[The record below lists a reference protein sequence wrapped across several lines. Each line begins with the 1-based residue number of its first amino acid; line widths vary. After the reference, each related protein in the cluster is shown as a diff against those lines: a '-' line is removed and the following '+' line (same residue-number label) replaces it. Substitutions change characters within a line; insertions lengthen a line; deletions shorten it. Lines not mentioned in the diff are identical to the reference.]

1 MAHINWLH
9 LSDLRMGVNGSRL
22 FDPEIREELER
33 DLRLLHAKTGPWDA
47 LILTGDLTQHGSP
60 KEFELVDV
68 FLDSLLTYLAELG
81 SRPVVL
87 AVPGGHD
94 AFWPRSDE
102 HVAAWRDPV
111 LRVSL
116 RAARD
121 GKQHIRQPFW
131 DAVVSA
137 FEPFL
142 AWQRRRC
149 PPLTGGPEPT
159 APGDFAHVLQKDG
172 LRLGVLGLNSAY
184 PQLGPGGWAG
194 LHDVDTRFA
203 GNAIETLVGDEGSGP
218 WLVLSHHPP
227 HQMLDVTRLELSALA
242 KGRFFLYLSGHG
254 RSSRPIEGPF
264 FQARS
269 LFGMSDPDWYEPGYE
284 PGYAAGGVDV
294 AGERF
299 HLWPRLFVSS
309 ASRRLI
315 AEADVHRFDLTSEG
329 SFAISR
335 YPEFESFMQP
345 VAALF
350 PARFSAEAPPLPVG
364 VTLRRSIGAGKA
376 VALWPAWSPDGAR
389 LASGHADGTVIV
401 WDLVRGNSVW
411 SEQAHQSYVLD
422 VAWSHDG
429 RFLASISEDC
439 LLVWDAA
446 HGGTPMRVRGHLFT
460 GGRAAAWKPRENV
473 VTWQGRFDT
482 VEQFQ
487 LGAAYAST
495 FGHTTH
501 THAHSW
507 SPDGARLA
515 TASFRE
521 WTIDLWSAAT
531 RTIERTMKGPTN
543 GVLDLAWAPTGR
555 LLAAASWDGTV
566 AVYDTERESPQPAVT
581 LVAHAD
587 AVTSVSFSHD
597 GRLLATK
604 SHDGTVKLWRT
615 DTWDAVATI
624 IEATSRQFYGGVAFS
639 PVAPV
644 LATLGGWNLR
654 VWDLDIDAL
663 LKSASREPRTAHSVS
678 AKVVLVGE
686 GSAGKSCLA
695 LRLAE
700 DRYEELGSTHGM
712 RFWSLPAERLG
723 AVLPEDAAHG
733 PPPHGE
739 EREIVLW
746 DLGGQSEYRL
756 VHQLFLGD
764 TSVALMAIEPR
775 RGQAALDEIEAWDR
789 RLERHHQARSIRK
802 ILVGTKL
809 DDELAPVDRE
819 AIEHLVR
826 RLGFQEYVPTSA
838 KEGLGLG
845 ALRQAIARSIDWSE
859 LGRISQPE
867 LFRRIRSAIEAQA
880 AAKRVV
886 LPLGELEQILRDED
900 PGSHDPEAI
909 RAVVQQLARRG
920 ALADSR
926 LADGTRALVL
936 QVEQIECYAG
946 SLIVLARSHPRGI
959 AAIDL
964 ATLFSPAVK
973 LPRLVDGERLRR
985 DQELVVLDC
994 VVELL
999 LQHGICIRHEGLL
1012 VFPSLFQPNEHN
1024 PPSPH
1029 PVALYYEFSGAVDNI
1044 YASVVTSLAVGRA
1057 FGPMRLWDDRAE
1069 FSRAGQGTAGVRRSQ
1084 RGGAGARGIARLDV
1098 YFDEGASETTR
1109 QLFVGYVE
1117 DHLREHGVDIV
1128 EQLTMTCACGCE
1140 MPEKAVRARLEKGLG
1155 DIGCPE
1161 CEARLPLTFGAAE
1174 ARARSHELD
1183 RRIQALKTT
1192 ASDERKKTVTE
1203 TKVSLNQIQ
1212 RAQSAA
1218 SGAPEQ
1224 PIRILHLSDLHVRAD
1239 ADPVALL
1246 QPLAADL
1253 EDRVDGLGLDKLD
1266 FLVVSGDVTN
1276 RASPAELEKARELIS
1291 GIIARFDLTAERCI
1305 LVPGNHDLDWNE
1317 PVYRTVKRRLV
1328 DPKDLVPGRYKE
1340 QGDLYEVRDEALYP
1354 NRLRNF
1360 SQYLYHPLLQQPYPL
1375 APEQQ
1380 CVPLLF
1386 PDAGLQFFAMNSAWE
1401 IDEYWPERSGI
1412 SPGALARGIA
1422 EADLQQKRARQEG
1435 RLPPDAT
1442 VLRIAV
1448 WHHPVTGNEKIQ
1460 DDAFVGSL
1468 QKAGVRLCLHGHVH
1482 EDRADHIGYLH
1493 PTRSVHVAGAG
1504 SFGASMRERPESIPR
1519 LYNVVELWRDHSRL
1533 RVHTRCLKKQTGA
1546 WEGWAVWPG
1555 GGPGER
1561 RTYYDVPLVTSFA
1574 DEPAARRPGSS
1585 R

>member
-1 MAHINWLH
+1 MNLWQGDRSAA
-9 LSDLRMGVNGSRL
+9 
-22 FDPEIREELER
+22 IRFG
-33 DLRLLHAKTGPWDA
+33 DASNVHAFT
-47 LILTGDLTQHGSP
+47 
-60 KEFELVDV
+60 
-68 FLDSLLTYLAELG
+68 
-81 SRPVVL
+81 
-87 AVPGGHD
+87 
-94 AFWPRSDE
+94 
-102 HVAAWRDPV
+102 
-111 LRVSL
+111 
-116 RAARD
+116 
-121 GKQHIRQPFW
+121 
-131 DAVVSA
+131 
-137 FEPFL
+137 
-142 AWQRRRC
+142 
-149 PPLTGGPEPT
+149 
-159 APGDFAHVLQKDG
+159 
-172 LRLGVLGLNSAY
+172 
-184 PQLGPGGWAG
+184 
-194 LHDVDTRFA
+194 
-203 GNAIETLVGDEGSGP
+203 
-218 WLVLSHHPP
+218 
-227 HQMLDVTRLELSALA
+227 
-242 KGRFFLYLSGHG
+242 
-254 RSSRPIEGPF
+254 
-264 FQARS
+264 
-269 LFGMSDPDWYEPGYE
+269 
-284 PGYAAGGVDV
+284 
-294 AGERF
+294 
-299 HLWPRLFVSS
+299 
-309 ASRRLI
+309 
-315 AEADVHRFDLTSEG
+315 
-329 SFAISR
+329 
-335 YPEFESFMQP
+335 
-345 VAALF
+345 
-350 PARFSAEAPPLPVG
+350 
-364 VTLRRSIGAGKA
+364 
-376 VALWPAWSPDGAR
+376 WSPDG
-389 LASGHADGTVIV
+389 G
-401 WDLVRGNSVW
+401 
-411 SEQAHQSYVLD
+411 
-422 VAWSHDG
+422 
-429 RFLASISEDC
+429 
-439 LLVWDAA
+439 
-446 HGGTPMRVRGHLFT
+446 
-460 GGRAAAWKPRENV
+460 
-473 VTWQGRFDT
+473 
-482 VEQFQ
+482 
-487 LGAAYAST
+487 
-495 FGHTTH
+495 
-501 THAHSW
+501 
-507 SPDGARLA
+507 RLA
-515 TASFRE
+515 TASFRH
-521 WTIDLWSAAT
+521 WTIDLWDAAT
-531 RTIERTMKGPTN
+531 ETIERTLKGPN
-543 GVLDLAWAPTGR
+543 SGVLDLAWMPSGR
-555 LLAAASWDGTV
+555 FLAAASWDGAV
-566 AVYDTERESPQPAVT
+566 AIYDTERESPEPAVT

-587 AVTSVSFSHD
+587 AVTSVSFSYD
-597 GRLLATK
+597 SRLLATK
-604 SHDGTVKLWRT
+604 SHDGTVKIWRT
-615 DTWDAVATI
+615 DRWDAVATI
-624 IEATSRQFYGGVAFS
+624 PEATSRQFHAGIAFS
-639 PVAPV
+639 PVAPA

-654 VWDLDIDAL
+654 IWDLDIDAL
-663 LKSASREPRTAHSVS
+663 LLSASTQPRTAHSVS

-723 AVLPEDAAHG
+723 AVLPEDAAHDPPPHG
-733 PPPHGE
+733 AHDPPPHGE
-739 EREIVLW
+739 EREVVLW

-809 DDELAPVDRE
+809 DDEHAPADRE
-819 AIEHLVR
+819 AIERLAC

-838 KEGLGLG
+838 KEGLGID
-845 ALRQAIARSIDWSE
+845 ALRRAIARGIDWSE
-859 LGRISQPE
+859 LGRTSQPE
-867 LFRRIRSAIEAQA
+867 LFRRIRGAIEAQT

-886 LPLGELEQILRDED
+886 LPLGELEQMLRDED
-900 PGSHDPEAI
+900 PGSYDPEAI

-936 QVEQIECYAG
+936 QVEQIERYAG

-964 ATLFSPAVK
+964 AALFSPSVK
-973 LPRLVDGERLRR
+973 LPRLDDGERLRR

-1024 PPSPH
+1024 PAFPH
-1029 PVALYYEFSGAVDNI
+1029 SVALYYEFAGAVDNI

-1098 YFDEGASETTR
+1098 YFDEGAVDATR

-1140 MPEKAVRARLEKGLG
+1140 MPEKAVRARLERGLG

-1161 CEARLPLTFGAAE
+1161 CEARQPLTFGAAE
-1174 ARARSHELD
+1174 ARARSHELA

-1192 ASDERKKTVTE
+1192 VLDERTKTVTE
-1203 TKVSLNQIQ
+1203 TKVSVNQIQ
-1212 RAQSAA
+1212 RAQVAA

-1224 PIRILHLSDLHVRAD
+1224 PIRILHLSDLHVRGD

-1253 EDRVDGLGLDKLD
+1253 EDRVDGLGVERLD

-1276 RASPAELEKARELIS
+1276 RASPSEFEKARELIS

-1328 DPKDLVPGRYKE
+1328 DPGELVPGRYKE
-1340 QGDLYEVRDEALYP
+1340 QGDLYELREESLYP
-1354 NRLRNF
+1354 NRFRNF

-1386 PDAGLQFFAMNSAWE
+1386 PDAGLQFFALNSAWE

-1412 SPGALARGIA
+1412 CPGALARGIA
-1422 EADLQQKRARQEG
+1422 EADLQQKRARQDG
-1435 RLPPDAT
+1435 RLAPDAA

-1460 DDAFVGSL
+1460 DDAFVGNL

-1493 PTRSVHVAGAG
+1493 PTRSVRVAGAG
-1504 SFGASMRERPESIPR
+1504 SFGASMRERPEAIPR
-1519 LYNVVELWRDHSRL
+1519 LYNVVELSRDHARL
-1533 RVHTRCLKKQTGA
+1533 RVHTRCLKRQTGA

-1555 GGPGER
+1555 AGPGER
-1561 RTYYDVPLVTSFA
+1561 RTYYDVPLV
-1574 DEPAARRPGSS
+1574 
-1585 R
+1585 